1 MIHAILIAPK
11 AYQSAANALGEAL
24 GYGPDTYSVPLYA
37 AGATEPTH
45 YAGCAPVSDLFVS
58 QVSSAIAGELP
69 DALAEYTVDQVQGL
83 ISHLII
89 DFADDV
95 EGSQHFGQVLAAHH
109 LSQQAE
115 TPT

>member
-11 AYQSAANALGEAL
+11 AYQSDANLLGEAL

-45 YAGCAPVSDLFVS
+45 YVGCAPVSDLFVS
-58 QVSSAIAGELP
+58 QVTGAIAGELP
-69 DALAEYTVDQVQGL
+69 DALSGYSVEQVQAL

-89 DFADDV
+89 DFADDA
-95 EGSQHFGQVLAAHH
+95 EGSQHFEQVLAANN

-115 TPT
+115 QPT